1 MSISIRIAQPK
12 DASLLR
18 SLAFNIYPAHFRHM
32 WLCES
37 EMHAYLE
44 SEFSLSSL
52 NLKLNDPAVCW
63 FVAETDKP
71 VGFAKLT
78 WINTIPET
86 TVTGVSLDRIYL
98 APDATGKQF
107 GRTFFKEIIVIAQKK
122 GMTFLWLQVREQ
134 NCRARKFYEVA
145 GMRHITDAFFKT
157 TSQVSRLH
165 IMGMDI

>member
-1 MSISIRIAQPK
+1 MSINIRIAQPK
-12 DASLLR
+12 DARLLR
-18 SLAFNIYPAHFRHM
+18 RLAFNLYPAHFKHL
-32 WLCES
+32 WFS
-37 EMHAYLE
+37 EREMNAYLE

-52 NLKLNDPAVCW
+52 NFRLKDPSVCW
-63 FVAETDKP
+63 FIAETDKP

-86 TVTGVSLDRIYL
+86 AVSGVSLDRLYL

-107 GRTFFKEIIVIAQKK
+107 GTIFFKEIISISQKK

-134 NCRARKFYEVA
+134 NCRARQFYEVA
-145 GMRHITDAFFKT
+145 GMRHIKDAFFRT
-157 TSQVSRLH
+157 ESQVSRLH